1 MEPRIPATP
10 GGPSRQSS
18 VVKHA
23 EGASVTANIG
33 NQPSRQRQ
41 DDTMK
46 RGRTK
51 MKRIILTTLAGL
63 ALLAGAASVFAETA
77 TVTIGGGTLSVTGA
91 NVTLAAVTLDG
102 TDQNT
107 TSTSN
112 AWTAEDSRGTGL
124 GWHATIAATDFTTDD
139 VQRVDVG
146 SSTAGDFTL
155 TYDGQTTAS
164 IAFDASAAI
173 VETAIEALSN
183 VTAATVTGT
192 GATSTPWIIR
202 FDTDSGQN
210 IMTATDSLTGGSS
223 TIVLEFI
230 DISVADQQ
238 FQISLQDG
246 DIAVIA
252 GNTKPTSS
260 VTSLTDI
267 ADATVTFIS
276 AAEDTGMGSF
286 TLDPNFDLEVRAEV
300 YKGTYISTLT
310 LAAVSGP

>member
-1 MEPRIPATP
+1 
-10 GGPSRQSS
+10 
-18 VVKHA
+18 
-23 EGASVTANIG
+23 
-33 NQPSRQRQ
+33 
-41 DDTMK
+41 
-46 RGRTK
+46 

-77 TVTIGGGTLSVTGA
+77 TVVINGGTLSVSPA
-91 NVTLAAVTLDG
+91 NVTFAAVTLDG

-112 AWTAEDSRGTGL
+112 PWSAQDSRGTGL
-124 GWHATIAATDFTTDD
+124 GWHTTIASTDFTSDD

-146 SSTAGDFTL
+146 TSTAGTFTL

-164 IAFDASAAI
+164 IAFDASAAT
-173 VETAIEALSN
+173 VETDIELLSN

-192 GATSTPWIIR
+192 GAPATPWIIR
-202 FDTDSGQN
+202 FDTDTGQN
-210 IMTATDSLTGGSS
+210 IMTSTDSLTGGST
-223 TIVLEFI
+223 TISLEFI

-238 FQISLQDG
+238 FKISLADG
-246 DIAVIA
+246 DIAVTA

-267 ADATVTFIS
+267 ADATLTFMS
-276 AAEDTGMGSF
+276 AAEDSGMGSF

-300 YKGTYISTLT
+300 YKGTYTATITV
-310 LAAVSGP
+310 AAVSGP